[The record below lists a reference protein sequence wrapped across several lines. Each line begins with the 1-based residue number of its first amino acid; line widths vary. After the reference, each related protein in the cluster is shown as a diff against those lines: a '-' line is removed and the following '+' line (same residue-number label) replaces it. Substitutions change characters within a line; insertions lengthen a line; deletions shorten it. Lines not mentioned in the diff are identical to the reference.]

1 MIDLYSLS
9 FILLTN
15 SNRKGRGGGLK
26 KEVGAYVSPEK
37 GRLIRE
43 VGVEGRGVF
52 ERGRLIEDLQ

>member
-26 KEVGAYVSPEK
+26 KEVGAYVYFLPMKKE
-37 GRLIRE
+37 GLLERLE
-43 VGVEGRGVF
+43 LRGGGYL
-52 ERGRLIEDLQ
+52 RGGA